1 MSMQYDT
8 INNIL
13 SKQQTDNIVQ
23 NGNQS
28 IPQRKTTYTFGYN
41 YSGTQPHAP
50 THIDGSTYTYDANG
64 NQTGWSDDHTGQRRN
79 IVWDEENRVK
89 SVSDNGHT
97 ETYKYDAGGT
107 RVSKRGPQGETVYVN
122 PYFTIR
128 NGQIGTKNV
137 YMDNAR
143 IASKLMQQDP
153 QAPERNLYFYHADNL
168 GSSNYV
174 TDGNGQL
181 YEHLEYFPFG
191 ETWVQESS
199 NTQRAPYLFTSKEL
213 DEETGLYYYGARYY
227 DPRTSVWESP
237 DPALPAYLSG
247 KLNGG
252 VFNPANLSMYTY
264 AMDNPVKFT
273 DPTGMSSEALK
284 ETVAD
289 LEKQVAKTGGVKVEG
304 SLSEHTETLRGT
316 IGDTDIPIQSTQTVK
331 VLTGAADANRKGLN
345 GEGAVVTVS
354 TTDVIGTKNFGLYIK
369 SGQDVDKVSAHVGAK
384 DGQATIEAGAEVAGG
399 SAVVGLNLGGLRI
412 GVKLEARLGVKASA
426 SAGAEGASVNL
437 GPAGVGLDW
446 GLAVGDGSNPLIDR
460 AKAAAKE
467 EWNSLKQQANTVVE
481 QIQGYVT
488 PDITPAGSLIP
499 YP

>member
-1 MSMQYDT
+1 MPWATCSTCPTTCRWRRRLSSAGPPARRSAYDDLYRLTGSSGTYQFATGKSRQYSMSMQYDT

-41 YSGTQPHAP
+41 YAGTQPHAP

-79 IVWDEENRVK
+79 IVWDEENRMK

-143 IASKLMQQDP
+143 IASKLMQQDQ
-153 QAPERNLYFYHADNL
+153 QAQERNLYFYHADNL

-174 TDGNGQL
+174 TDANGQL

-199 NTQRAPYLFTSKEL
+199 NTQRTPYLFTSKEL

-227 DPRTSVWESP
+227 DPRTSVWE
-237 DPALPAYLSG
+237 
-247 KLNGG
+247 
-252 VFNPANLSMYTY
+252 
-264 AMDNPVKFT
+264 
-273 DPTGMSSEALK
+273 
-284 ETVAD
+284 
-289 LEKQVAKTGGVKVEG
+289 
-304 SLSEHTETLRGT
+304 
-316 IGDTDIPIQSTQTVK
+316 IPRP
-331 VLTGAADANRKGLN
+331 GAACLPQRQ
-345 GEGAVVTVS
+345 T
-354 TTDVIGTKNFGLYIK
+354 
-369 SGQDVDKVSAHVGAK
+369 
-384 DGQATIEAGAEVAGG
+384 
-399 SAVVGLNLGGLRI
+399 
-412 GVKLEARLGVKASA
+412 
-426 SAGAEGASVNL
+426 
-437 GPAGVGLDW
+437 
-446 GLAVGDGSNPLIDR
+446 
-460 AKAAAKE
+460 
-467 EWNSLKQQANTVVE
+467 
-481 QIQGYVT
+481 
-488 PDITPAGSLIP
+488 
-499 YP
+499 